1 MGTSHRPHHGV
12 HTSAELHVVA
22 GPLLPMR
29 FVIGAGATVLG
40 RASGCGVR
48 LADPAVEAHHARL
61 MVDRRGAVTLTQLA
75 GRSPL
80 VVDGEPVGQGR
91 SGVLRWFEVGATRVA
106 VGPPPLVPH
115 DAIGVGLAGG
125 EPVTLRSTAGP
136 VGVAMDDR
144 CADHAAMVAA
154 VRTALGGTAV
164 IAAPAGAAALEG
176 CAALIELGVRWRAR
190 VTADLAHP
198 LDIVRVHLRQPA
210 ARQPADRGSTGRASV
225 YR

>member
-1 MGTSHRPHHGV
+1 M

-29 FVIGAGATVLG
+29 FVVGRGATVLG

-61 MVDRRGAVTLTQLA
+61 VVDRGGAVTLTQLA
-75 GRSPL
+75 GRAPL
-80 VVDGEPVGQGR
+80 MVDGEPVRHGR
-91 SGVLRWFEVGATRVA
+91 AGVLRWFEVGATRVA
-106 VGPPPLVPH
+106 VGSPPHLPH
-115 DAIGVGLAGG
+115 DAIGVAVANGA
-125 EPVTLRSTAGP
+125 PVTLRRCAGP
-136 VGVAMDDR
+136 VGVAVDDR

-154 VRTALGGTAV
+154 VRIALGGTAV
-164 IAAPAGAAALEG
+164 IVGSAGAAELDG
-176 CAALIELGVRWRAR
+176 CVALIELGARWRAR

-198 LDIVRVHLRQPA
+198 LDIVRVHVRQPVA
-210 ARQPADRGSTGRASV
+210 SQPSDRGSTGRASV